1 MTLGGEGGAI
11 NIHYKAIYRSVKR
24 LINPGGPLINYYAW
38 WQKKGKQTR
47 RRAASSSRLFSVVFA
62 GRNC

>member
-24 LINPGGPLINYYAW
+24 LINPGGPLINCYAW

-47 RRAASSSRLFSVVFA
+47 RVLF
-62 GRNC
+62 